1 MKTFFS
7 RAFCTATA
15 AGAVMLA
22 SVGIASA
29 HVTVSAPG
37 VAQGGYGVL
46 TFKVPTESDTAGTTK
61 LTVTLPNLKSA
72 RTKPMAGW
80 TSVVTKDPK
89 TDEATSVT
97 WTADPGVMVGPGQFD
112 EFELSAG
119 PLPKEKSVSFPA
131 EQTYSDGKVV
141 SWNQPAE
148 VDGAE
153 PEHPA
158 PSLTLG
164 EGSGDEHGMSAE
176 ASHSDGDTTADSA
189 SAAQSDDTAR
199 WLGGTGLVLG
209 ALALALSIGA
219 LVRGK
224 RS

>member
-1 MKTFFS
+1 MKTFLS

-22 SVGIASA
+22 SVGVASA

-72 RTKPMAGW
+72 RTKPMTGW

-97 WTADPGVMVGPGQFD
+97 WTADPGVMVAPGQFD

-131 EQTYSDGKVV
+131 EQTYSDGKIV

-153 PEHPA
+153 PDHPA

-164 EGSGDEHGMSAE
+164 EGSDEHGMSAE
-176 ASHSDGDTTADSA
+176 MSRSEGDSDSSA
-189 SAAQSDDTAR
+189 QSAESDDTAR
-199 WLGGTGLVLG
+199 WLGGAGLVLG

>member
-1 MKTFFS
+1 MKTFIS
-7 RAFCTATA
+7 RAFCTATT
-15 AGAVMLA
+15 AGAVLLA
-22 SVGIASA
+22 SAGIASA
-29 HVTVSAPG
+29 HVTVSSPG
-37 VAQGGYGVL
+37 AAQGGYGVL

-72 RTKPMAGW
+72 RTKPMVGW
-80 TSVVTKDPK
+80 TSSVTKDPK
-89 TDEATSVT
+89 TDEATVVT
-97 WTADPGVMVGPGQFD
+97 WTADPGVMVAPGQFD

-141 SWNQPAE
+141 NWNQPSAA
-148 VDGAE
+148 DGAE
-153 PEHPA
+153 PDHPA

-164 EGSGDEHGMSAE
+164 EGSDKHGMSATVT
-176 ASHSDGDTTADSA
+176 HSDADSA
-189 SAAQSDDTAR
+189 SDSSSAAQSDDTAR
-199 WLGGTGLVLG
+199 WLGGAGLVLG